1 VIGGGHPRLELR
13 PVASPASPSNAP
25 DGKYDRLIAR
35 ARAVSAATTLIVYP
49 CDETSLRGATE
60 AAEAGIIQPI
70 LVGPVHK
77 INAAASEHGLDIS
90 HFEIIDVPHS
100 KAAAATAVQLVH
112 EAKGDS

>member
-1 VIGGGHPRLELR
+1 MQSEREIGIS
-13 PVASPASPSNAP
+13 PVAGIGPLGYAP
-25 DGKYDRLIAR
+25 DSKYDRLIAR
-35 ARAVSAATTLIVYP
+35 ARAIPAATTLIVHP

-77 INAAASEHGLDIS
+77 INAAASEHELDIS
-90 HFEIIDVPHS
+90 RFEIIDVPHS